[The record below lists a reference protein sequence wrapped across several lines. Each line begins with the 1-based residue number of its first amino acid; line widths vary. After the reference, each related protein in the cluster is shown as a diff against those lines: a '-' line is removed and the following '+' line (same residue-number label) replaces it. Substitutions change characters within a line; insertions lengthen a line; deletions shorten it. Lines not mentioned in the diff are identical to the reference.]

1 MLSST
6 GQLEFGQ
13 SALPPSHMAEF
24 FELWLQKKRFSVLFW
39 QPCELGRGC
48 NALREPAEGSA
59 RLRRDRDPAPR
70 EGFSSSPTTE
80 GSMMEIVLENL
91 GAGKEEEGGGA
102 TLHEDKAIRE
112 RQRKEET
119 LEEVIRE
126 LKGWQKLSQGRAGK
140 G

>member
-91 GAGKEEEGGGA
+91 GAGKEEEGGGRPC
-102 TLHEDKAIRE
+102 TRTKPSGRG
-112 RQRKEET
+112 RGRKK
-119 LEEVIRE
+119 R
-126 LKGWQKLSQGRAGK
+126 LKR
-140 G
+140 